1 VPSARPSSLAG
12 TVEEAIQ
19 RAIKEHDVPERERW
33 RISVQRE
40 A

>member
-1 VPSARPSSLAG
+1 LPEPKTFG
-12 TVEEAIQ
+12 TERFHSNRTTN
-19 RAIKEHDVPERERW
+19 RADERERERW

>member
-1 VPSARPSSLAG
+1 MTFSVQARDSDEAIERA
-12 TVEEAIQ
+12 VEEFEI
-19 RAIKEHDVPERERW
+19 HERERW

>member
-1 VPSARPSSLAG
+1 M
-12 TVEEAIQ
+12 Q
-19 RAIKEHDVPERERW
+19 RAFEECAIEERERW